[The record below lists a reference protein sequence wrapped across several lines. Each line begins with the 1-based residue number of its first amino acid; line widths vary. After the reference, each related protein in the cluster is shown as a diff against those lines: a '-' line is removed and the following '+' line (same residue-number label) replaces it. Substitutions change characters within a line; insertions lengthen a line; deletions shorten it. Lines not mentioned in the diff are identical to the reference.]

1 MSNSRPTETN
11 GPKMPPLADKALLIF
26 NAQGTMTADQFDE
39 LSQLVSKALALS
51 DVLNS
56 MATGNGDVESLHEDT
71 LATYSGMLYEVL
83 RDARGV
89 IDGDIDARIAAV
101 GATVRENAARAQ
113 SESAEV
119 ARV

>member
-56 MATGNGDVESLHEDT
+56 MANGNGDVESLHEDT
-71 LATYSGMLYEVL
+71 LATYSSMLYEVL
-83 RDARGV
+83 RDARGI

-101 GATVRENAARAQ
+101 GATVQENAARAQ

-119 ARV
+119 AHV